1 MTDKINF
8 SNTLRLLEKAVN
20 VAHKR
25 NSLIAGNISNI
36 DTPGYKSKDID
47 FKSAMA
53 EAINSGNSVSLAK
66 TDSAH
71 MGIQTGSTQ
80 ELEVFEEEGEWNG
93 YNWMNSEEAM
103 TKMTEN
109 SLIYKTAT
117 EALLRK
123 FNILKEVIRE
133 GGR

>member
-1 MTDKINF
+1 MTD
-8 SNTLRLLEKAVN
+8 STLRLLEYAIN

-25 NSLIAGNISNI
+25 NTLIAGNISNI

-53 EAINSGNSVSLAK
+53 QAMNAGHEVRLAK
-66 TDSAH
+66 TDSDH
-71 MGIQTGSTQ
+71 MGLSTGSFQ
-80 ELEVFEEEGEWNG
+80 DVEVFEENGEWNG
-93 YNWMNSEEAM
+93 YNWMNIEEMA

-109 SLIYKTAT
+109 SLIYRTAT

-123 FNILKEVIRE
+123 INILKEVIRE

>member
-20 VAHKR
+20 IAHKR
-25 NSLIAGNISNI
+25 NSLMAGNISNI

-53 EAINSGNSVSLAK
+53 RAINADNTVRLAK

-71 MGIQTGSTQ
+71 MGMQTGSFQ
-80 ELEVFEEEGEWNG
+80 EVEVFEENGEWNG
-93 YNWMNSEEAM
+93 INWMNSERVM
-103 TKMTEN
+103 TKLTEN
-109 SLIYKTAT
+109 SLIYRTAT

-123 FNILKEVIRE
+123 FDILKEVIRE

>member
-1 MTDKINF
+1 MTDKITF
-8 SNTLRLLEKAVN
+8 SNTLRVLENAIN

-25 NSLIAGNISNI
+25 NSLMAGNISNI
-36 DTPGYKSKDID
+36 DTPGYKSRDID

-53 EAINSGNSVSLAK
+53 QAINADNSARLAK
-66 TDSAH
+66 TNSAH
-71 MGIQTGSTQ
+71 MGMQTGSSQ
-80 ELEVFEEEGEWNG
+80 ELEVFEEDGEWNG
-93 YNWMNSEEAM
+93 YNWMNSEQVM
-103 TKMTEN
+103 TKLTEN
-109 SLIYKTAT
+109 SLIYRTAT